1 MCPRRGNSEG
11 KLVVVAYT
19 CYTKMVHEGT
29 VAYTCYT
36 VAYTCYTK
44 MVHESTLA
52 YVHLL
57 HKDA

>member
-19 CYTKMVHEGT
+19 CYTKTVHES
-29 VAYTCYT
+29 T

-44 MVHESTLA
+44 MVHEIMVA
-52 YVHLL
+52 YIC
-57 HKDA
+57 